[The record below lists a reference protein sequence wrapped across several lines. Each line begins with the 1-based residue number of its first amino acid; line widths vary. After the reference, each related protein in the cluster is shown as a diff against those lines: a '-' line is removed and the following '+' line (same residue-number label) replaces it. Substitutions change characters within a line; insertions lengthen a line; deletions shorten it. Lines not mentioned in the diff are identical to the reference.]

1 MKHAELLA
9 PAGDYTTLIGA
20 VNAGADAVYLAG
32 QRYGARA
39 YANNFTDEE
48 LIDALHYAHLHH
60 CKIYL
65 TLNTLVKEREFGGL
79 DAFLMPLYEHGLDGI
94 IVQDL
99 GVMRYLRR
107 RFPLLPLHVST
118 QAAIANADA
127 AAVFGDLGAV
137 RIVPARELGLTELR
151 RLKELT
157 DLEVETFIHGAICY
171 CYSGMCLFSSILG
184 GRSGNR
190 GRCAQPCRLPYRY
203 GNNGQ
208 EQYLLSLKD
217 MCTIEILD
225 EILDTGIDSLKI
237 EGRMKSP
244 EYAAGVC
251 SIYRKYMD
259 RYAENPG
266 ETHPVCKEDLDML
279 GRLYVRKSLQ
289 TGYYRK
295 RSGRDMITL
304 EEPGYLPA
312 DGKIQADIRERFLNI
327 EKKIPI
333 TMAVSLHVGADAVLV
348 LTEPDSR
355 HSVTVTGEMVSAAQ
369 KNPIDSELVRKQLRK
384 LGNTLF
390 IIRDAD
396 ITVEM
401 EDGCFLGVKTLN
413 ELRRAGIEQLEYE
426 LLKQYRRS
434 VPEPVPSENSCAK
447 EDNAAQAHRTEAAS
461 RLSVLC
467 TTMEQFERCRHYS
480 SVRRIYLD
488 YVLYEQLDPGVTSD
502 AELFVALPHILR
514 QDKTDRFLNL
524 VQSIHND
531 TRICGVL
538 IRDHGEYRICSE
550 RTDLYCVADSN
561 LYAMNREA
569 VSTLYE
575 IGYREFTYPYELNR
589 HELGE
594 LSDYS
599 GEMIV
604 YSHIP
609 LMCTANC
616 VRKTMGECNGAN
628 QGCSIVDRRNKR
640 MDIRT
645 CCDHC
650 YNVIYNSVPYSLH
663 GRTEELDRLMLQRRR
678 IELYRE
684 NGEETE
690 AILNAFCNGTP
701 LDAAP
706 EYTNGHF
713 NRGVQ

>member
-1 MKHAELLA
+1 MKRAELLA

-32 QRYGARA
+32 QQYGARA

-48 LIDALHYAHLHH
+48 LMDALHFAHLHH

-65 TLNTLVKEREFGGL
+65 TLNTLVKEREFDGL
-79 DAFLMPLYEHGLDGI
+79 DAFLAPLYEHGLDGI

-127 AAVFGDLGAV
+127 AAMFGELGAV
-137 RIVPARELGLTELR
+137 RIVPARELGLTEIR
-151 RLKELT
+151 QIKEQT
-157 DLEVETFIHGAICY
+157 GLEVETFIHGAICY

-203 GNNGQ
+203 ENNSQ

-225 EILDTGIDSLKI
+225 EILDAGIDSLKI

-259 RYAENPG
+259 RYAAHPG
-266 ETHPVCKEDLDML
+266 ETFSVSRQDLDML
-279 GRLYVRKSLQ
+279 GSLYVRKSLQ

-304 EEPGYLPA
+304 EEPGYLPTDEA
-312 DGKIQADIRERFLNI
+312 IRSDIRERFLDA
-327 EKKIPI
+327 EQKIPI
-333 TMAVSLHVGADAVLV
+333 TMTVSLHVGADAVLV

-355 HSVTVTGEMVSAAQ
+355 HSVTVTGETVSAAQ

-390 IIRDAD
+390 ITRDAD

-401 EDGCFLGVKTLN
+401 EEGCFLGVKALN
-413 ELRRAGIEQLEYE
+413 ELRRAGIELLEHE
-426 LLKQYRRS
+426 LLAQYGRS
-434 VPEPVPSENSCAK
+434 LPEPVPSENSCAK
-447 EDNAAQAHRTEAAS
+447 EDSALRIKRTEVAP

-467 TTMEQFERCRHYS
+467 TTMEQLERCRHYS
-480 SVRRIYLD
+480 SVHRIYLD
-488 YVLYEQLDPGVTSD
+488 YVLYEHLDPGVTSD
-502 AELFVALPHILR
+502 AEWFVALPHILR
-514 QDKTDRFLNL
+514 QDKTERFRNL
-524 VQSIHND
+524 VQTIQND
-531 TRICGVL
+531 ARIQGVL

-550 RTDLYCVADSN
+550 QTALCCVADSN

-569 VSTLYE
+569 ISALYE

-589 HELGE
+589 YELAD
-594 LSDYS
+594 LSDCS

-609 LMCTANC
+609 LMCSANC
-616 VRKTMGECNGAN
+616 VRKTMGECNGAD

-663 GRTEELDRLMLQRRR
+663 GRTKELDRLMLQRRR
-678 IELYRE
+678 IELYHE
-684 NGEETE
+684 TGEETQ
-690 AILNAFCNGTP
+690 AILDAFCIGTP